1 MRMTSRFIF
10 YILLIL
16 LTPQWVGAAE
26 RLLVGAAANYILPFK
41 ELAAAF
47 EKKTDINVKWT
58 FTSSGNLY
66 SQIAA
71 GAPYDIFLSADEQRP
86 ADLFRK
92 NIAGKPFVYATGRL
106 VLWSAQKDAC
116 RSKTWQGA
124 LKSNMKKIAI
134 PNPEVSP
141 YGAEAY
147 SVIKGTGLWELVKPQ
162 LVFAQDTSQAFQYA
176 VTGGAAI
183 AFTSR
188 SFTLSEQGKKGCYYM
203 IEEAQLVRQAA
214 CILKKARN
222 RNAAE
227 VFSAFL
233 LSPEAV
239 AIRMRYGYE

>member
-1 MRMTSRFIF
+1 MTSQCIF
-10 YILLIL
+10 YVLLIL

-41 ELAAAF
+41 VLAAAF
-47 EKKTDINVKWT
+47 EKKTGIDVKLT

-71 GAPYDIFLSADEQRP
+71 GAPYDLFLSADEQRP

-92 NIAGKPFVYATGRL
+92 NIAGEPFVYATGRL
-106 VLWSAQKDAC
+106 VLWSTQKDAC

-147 SVIKGTGLWELVKPQ
+147 NVIKGAGLWEPVKPQ
-162 LVFAQDTSQAFQYA
+162 LVFAQDTSQSFQYA
-176 VTGGAAI
+176 ATGGVAM
-183 AFTSR
+183 AFTSL
-188 SFTLSEQGKKGCYYM
+188 SFTLSEQGKKGCYYT
-203 IEEAQLVRQAA
+203 IEEAQPVRQAA

-222 RNAAE
+222 RDAAE

-239 AIRMRYGYE
+239 EIRKKYGYE